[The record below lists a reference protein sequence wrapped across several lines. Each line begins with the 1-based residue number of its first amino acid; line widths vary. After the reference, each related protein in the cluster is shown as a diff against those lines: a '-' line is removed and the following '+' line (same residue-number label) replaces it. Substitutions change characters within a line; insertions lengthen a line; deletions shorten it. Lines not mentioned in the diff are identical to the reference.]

1 MFKFSGVKSLL
12 VGGGDESVIL
22 SADGVVDAV
31 FSDVDQV
38 DGVVGESAVFD
49 FDLYVKSLGRPIGG
63 ASEVDGDGDMLTTGP
78 DGKDNVPVVAAA
90 VRKRVGKKKFD
101 VNDRQQREDKIVE
114 MYNAG
119 STAGEISDFIISQKP
134 VDGRFADIAN
144 IRSVV
149 GKRRKRGDVAL
160 RVDSPNNVVNALKER
175 DAGILKLYNEGKL
188 DGPKIGALFGV
199 GSMTVYGVVK
209 RSRLKNPR
217 SVARGDKL
225 RGKSLYWSH
234 EDAPSG
240 VVSAPNDDE
249 GWFAYS
255 HPVEGSEG
263 VLERS
268 VKAEFFDWESAFSAE
283 DLAFEVDGKSLK
295 DWFTEDWVDISR
307 PKPGGGFEPCG
318 RSDASKGKYPKC
330 VPASRAAKMSADE
343 IASAVRRKRRAESV
357 EVRKDKKPIYVS
369 TDKKEESS
377 FGIFEKSAIPVDAV
391 LYARVKAEAKAKFD
405 VYPSAY
411 ANAWLVREYKKRGGK
426 YRTGEKG
433 LAEDALEKGEVL
445 RDPKGGLTAAGRRH
459 FRETEGSNLLPG
471 VRGRAD
477 TPKKMRRKGSFL
489 TRFFT
494 NPSGPMKDE
503 NGKPTRLAL
512 SAAAWGEPVPQN
524 MEDAAEL
531 AAKGRRLLERYANP
545 KKKSADGDNL

>member
-1 MFKFSGVKSLL
+1 VGVVLFVVFKFSDVKSL
-12 VGGGDESVIL
+12 VVVGGDESVIL
-22 SADGVVDAV
+22 SADGVVDVV
-31 FSDVDQV
+31 FSDVDRV

-63 ASEVDGDGDMLTTGP
+63 ASEVDGDGDLMTTGP

-119 STAGEISDFIISQKP
+119 STAGEISDFIRSQKP
-134 VDGRFADIAN
+134 VDGRFSDIAN

-209 RSRLKNPR
+209 RNRLKNPR

-225 RGKSLYWSH
+225 REKSLYWSH
-234 EDAPSG
+234 DDAVSG
-240 VVSAPNDDE
+240 VVWASNNDLE
-249 GWFAYS
+249 WFSYS
-255 HPVEGSEG
+255 HPIEGFEG
-263 VLERS
+263 VLEHS
-268 VKAEFFDWESAFSAE
+268 
-283 DLAFEVDGKSLK
+283 
-295 DWFTEDWVDISR
+295 
-307 PKPGGGFEPCG
+307 
-318 RSDASKGKYPKC
+318 
-330 VPASRAAKMSADE
+330 
-343 IASAVRRKRRAESV
+343 
-357 EVRKDKKPIYVS
+357 
-369 TDKKEESS
+369 
-377 FGIFEKSAIPVDAV
+377 
-391 LYARVKAEAKAKFD
+391 
-405 VYPSAY
+405 
-411 ANAWLVREYKKRGGK
+411 
-426 YRTGEKG
+426 
-433 LAEDALEKGEVL
+433 EKGEVL

-471 VRGRAD
+471 VRGRAN
-477 TPKKMRRKGSFL
+477 TPTKMRRKGSFL

-503 NGKPTRLAL
+503 KGKPTRLAL

-531 AAKGRRLLERYANP
+531 AAKGRRLLERYANS

>member
-1 MFKFSGVKSLL
+1 
-12 VGGGDESVIL
+12 
-22 SADGVVDAV
+22 VDAV
-31 FSDVDQV
+31 FFDVDRV

-63 ASEVDGDGDMLTTGP
+63 ASEVDGDGDLMTTGP
-78 DGKDNVPVVAAA
+78 DGKDNVPVVGAA

-119 STAGEISDFIISQKP
+119 STAGEISDFIRSQKP
-134 VDGRFADIAN
+134 VDGRFSDIAN
-144 IRSVV
+144 IRAVV

-160 RVDSPNNVVNALKER
+160 RVDSPNNIVNAQKER

-209 RSRLKNPR
+209 RNRLKNPR

-225 RGKSLYWSH
+225 REKSLYWSH
-234 EDAPSG
+234 DDAVSG
-240 VVSAPNDDE
+240 VVWASNNDLE
-249 GWFAYS
+249 WFSYS
-255 HPVEGSEG
+255 HPIEGFEG
-263 VLERS
+263 VLEHS
-268 VKAEFFDWESAFSAE
+268 
-283 DLAFEVDGKSLK
+283 
-295 DWFTEDWVDISR
+295 
-307 PKPGGGFEPCG
+307 
-318 RSDASKGKYPKC
+318 
-330 VPASRAAKMSADE
+330 
-343 IASAVRRKRRAESV
+343 
-357 EVRKDKKPIYVS
+357 
-369 TDKKEESS
+369 
-377 FGIFEKSAIPVDAV
+377 
-391 LYARVKAEAKAKFD
+391 
-405 VYPSAY
+405 
-411 ANAWLVREYKKRGGK
+411 
-426 YRTGEKG
+426 
-433 LAEDALEKGEVL
+433 EKGEVL

-471 VRGRAD
+471 VRGRAN
-477 TPKKMRRKGSFL
+477 TPTKMRRKGSFL

-503 NGKPTRLAL
+503 KGKPTRLAL

-531 AAKGRRLLERYANP
+531 AAKGRRLLERYANS